1 VPICLS
7 RTWPWLCLSVL
18 IFAVLASYQG
28 SDANWDFRNY
38 HLYNGEAVLGS
49 RHGDIAVAQEQTYLN
64 PALDIAYALLRRAL
78 SGSPALL
85 LAAMAVPQGIAAF
98 LAWRI
103 AVTVIPDVVPYRKLL
118 AALAVL
124 FGATGAAGLPT
135 LGTTMTEMVPACFM
149 LSGLLVLMDRQPGAR
164 WRIAGAGLLFGAAV
178 GLKLVIAPTLL
189 GASAALLLTP
199 DRTLRQRGKELV
211 FFGAGGAAG
220 LLLVAGPWWLDMY
233 QHYGNPLFPYYNDV
247 FRSPW
252 VLPERLTDNRF
263 KPKDW
268 LHAVFYSF
276 YWGAHEWAKVT
287 EVRMRDPRFSMAYVA
302 VIGLMALAALR
313 RLGSPSA
320 LLPASNRAVFLAIFF
335 AASFLV
341 WEALFSIFRY
351 LAPIELLTGTVVL
364 LPLLLLGPL
373 LRIRLAPHAAL
384 GGLFVVAVAWTVY
397 PQWGRTTGPGAA
409 VRVALPQLEDGSM
422 VILLDPAPMGYLAA
436 YAPRTVRFVGANN
449 SIVKP
454 GQTTLLAQQIETAI
468 RTHTG
473 PLWGVEASR
482 DQTSKANATLAYYGL
497 RRSGGCV
504 QVRSNLDQDEAR
516 LCPLF

>member
-18 IFAVLASYQG
+18 IFAVLASQQG

-351 LAPIELLTGTVVL
+351 LAPIGLLTGTVVL
-364 LPLLLLGPL
+364 LPRFGSIAAHQACSPRGVGRAVRRGRGMDGLPAMGAYHRAGRRGASRAAAAGGRQYGHTAGPCPDGL
-373 LRIRLAPHAAL
+373 PCGLRAPHCAFRRRKQQYRKTWANHAA
-384 GGLFVVAVAWTVY
+384 GPADRDRDPHAYW
-397 PQWGRTTGPGAA
+397 PAMGR
-409 VRVALPQLEDGSM
+409 
-422 VILLDPAPMGYLAA
+422 
-436 YAPRTVRFVGANN
+436 
-449 SIVKP
+449 
-454 GQTTLLAQQIETAI
+454 
-468 RTHTG
+468 
-473 PLWGVEASR
+473 
-482 DQTSKANATLAYYGL
+482 
-497 RRSGGCV
+497 
-504 QVRSNLDQDEAR
+504 
-516 LCPLF
+516 